1 MSEAYKTVEIPNF
14 GPVNFP
20 VSMSND
26 QINAAIF
33 KITQAP
39 PSLDIFGT
47 DSQPAVDKTV
57 ESPAMMQGRQADL
70 SMPSK
75 MGLAAAQGLTFNF
88 SPKIAGVGAA
98 GLDILQRGTE
108 SNPTEAYANTRDYV
122 KGVNE
127 QFRETNPKTAFA
139 SEVVGGLPLLLTP
152 LGMTSKAK
160 QTAEALSAA
169 QKMAM
174 AAKMAGTQGTISAV
188 GASDINPVTNPT
200 EYAQDIAIKAAI
212 ASASGGV
219 LSGAG
224 QGVYNVGSNVAQ
236 RYIPESA
243 KEAAR
248 IKLAQALQRGS
259 SEEGANSVLSRVQ
272 REMGLN
278 PNASIAQAGGPSALG
293 QLDVLASMPGQ
304 AKTLVE
310 RRIREQ
316 QMFRPERLVNA
327 ADEAL
332 GTQGKGFT
340 ATLEALDAVKKA
352 TSAPLYK
359 QLENVSV
366 KIDPDLQSLIQ
377 ASRSAH
383 GKAELLTELNRQLPL
398 DISKLKVGDDVPL
411 KVLDVV
417 KQSLYDMGESAR
429 GEFGKATNTS
439 RAYDDLRVALTKKLE
454 ALSPADKNGSIYRQ
468 ALDAY
473 AGPSQLSNAVVKGRT
488 AMKQDDIALSDL
500 MDNMSKSEI
509 EAFRIGALQSLK
521 DKVGTEAGQ
530 TSLLKMWKE
539 PTTSNRLKEIFG
551 DNYQRFAQ
559 DVAKEARLKPL
570 EQVGRGSGTFS
581 RMAGAEDLGV
591 MPTTMSAGKA
601 VANAATG
608 NPLAAAGDA
617 ANVKN
622 RIGQVINQ
630 MPETTRNE
638 LAKMLLMRGP
648 TGQLEVENTAALIR
662 ALNQRST
669 QMQTGG
675 GSIIGQNIDQYG
687 R

>member
-1 MSEAYKTVEIPNF
+1 MSEAFKTVEIPNF

-20 VSMSND
+20 LTMSDD
-26 QINAAIF
+26 QVNAAIF
-33 KITQAP
+33 KITQSP
-39 PSLDIFGT
+39 T
-47 DSQPAVDKTV
+47 SQPAVDETV
-57 ESPAMMQGRQADL
+57 ESPAMVQGRQADL

-88 SPKIAGVGAA
+88 APKIAGAGAA
-98 GLDILQRGTE
+98 GMDILQRGFDST
-108 SNPTEAYANTRDYV
+108 PTETYANTRDYI

-160 QTAEALSAA
+160 QTADALSAA
-169 QKMAM
+169 EKMAM

-188 GASDINPVTNPT
+188 GASDINPVTSPT
-200 EYAQDIAIKAAI
+200 EYTQDIAKKAAI
-212 ASASGGV
+212 AAASGGV
-219 LSGAG
+219 LSGGG
-224 QGVYNVGSNVAQ
+224 QAVYNVGSNVAQ

-243 KEAAR
+243 KDAAR

-259 SEEGANSVLSRVQ
+259 SADGSNTVLSRVE
-272 REMGLN
+272 REMELN
-278 PNASIAQAGGPSALG
+278 PNASIAQAGGPSALA

-316 QMFRPERLVNA
+316 QTFRPERLANA

-340 ATLEALDAVKKA
+340 ATLEALDATKKA
-352 TSAPLYK
+352 AATPLYQK
-359 QLENVSV
+359 LENVSLRV
-366 KIDPDLQSLIQ
+366 DPELQALIQ
-377 ASRSAH
+377 ASTSAH
-383 GKAELLTELNRQLPL
+383 GKAELLTQLNRQLPL
-398 DISKLKVGDDVPL
+398 DISKLKAGDDVPL

-417 KQSLYDMGESAR
+417 KQSLYDLGESSR

-473 AGPSQLSNAVVKGRT
+473 AGPSQLGNAVVKGRT

-500 MDNMSKSEI
+500 MGNMSPSEL

-539 PTTSNRLKEIFG
+539 PATSNRLKEIFG

-559 DVAKEARLKPL
+559 EVAKEARLKPL

-591 MPTTMSAGKA
+591 MPTTMAAGKA

-608 NPLAAAGDA
+608 NPIAAMGEAT
-617 ANVKN
+617 NVKN

-638 LAKMLLMRGP
+638 LAKMLLLRGP
-648 TGQLEVENTAALIR
+648 TGRLEVENTAALIR

-669 QMQTGG
+669 QLQTGG
-675 GSIIGQNIDQYG
+675 GSIIGQNLDQYG

>member
-1 MSEAYKTVEIPNF
+1 MSEAFKTVEIPNF

-20 VSMSND
+20 VTMSDD
-26 QINAAIF
+26 QVNAAIV
-33 KITQAP
+33 KITQTPA
-39 PSLDIFGT
+39 
-47 DSQPAVDKTV
+47 SQPAVGRTV
-57 ESPAMMQGRQADL
+57 ESPAMVEGRQADL

-88 SPKIAGVGAA
+88 APKIAGAGAA
-98 GLDILQRGTE
+98 GMDILQRGFDST
-108 SNPTEAYANTRDYV
+108 PTETYANTRDYI

-169 QKMAM
+169 EKMAM
-174 AAKMAGTQGTISAV
+174 AARMAGTQGTISAV

-200 EYAQDIAIKAAI
+200 EYSQDIAKKAAI
-212 ASASGGV
+212 AAASGGV
-219 LSGAG
+219 LSGTG
-224 QGVYNVGSNVAQ
+224 QGIYNVGSNVAQ

-243 KEAAR
+243 KDAAR
-248 IKLAQALQRGS
+248 LKLAQALQRGS
-259 SEEGANSVLSRVQ
+259 SADGSNTVLSRVE

-278 PNASIAQAGGPSALG
+278 PNASIAQAGGPSALA

-316 QMFRPERLVNA
+316 QMFRPERLANA

-340 ATLEALDAVKKA
+340 ATLDALTAVKKA
-352 TSAPLYK
+352 TADPLYK
-359 QLENVSV
+359 KLENVSL
-366 KIDPDLQSLIQ
+366 KIDDELQSLIQ

-383 GKAELLTELNRQLPL
+383 GKAELLTELNRKLPL
-398 DISKLKVGDDVPL
+398 DISKLKAGDDVPL
-411 KVLDVV
+411 NALDLV
-417 KQSLYDMGESAR
+417 KQSLYDMGELAR

-454 ALSPADKNGSIYRQ
+454 ALSPSDKNGSIYRQ

-473 AGPSQLSNAVVKGRT
+473 AGPSQLGNAVVKGRT

-500 MDNMSKSEI
+500 MGNMSKSEL

-521 DKVGTEAGQ
+521 EKVGTEAGQ

-539 PTTSNRLKEIFG
+539 PATSNRLKEIFG
-551 DNYQRFAQ
+551 DNYQSFAQ
-559 DVAKEARLKPL
+559 EVAKEARLKPL

-591 MPTTMSAGKA
+591 MPTTITAGKA
-601 VANAATG
+601 VASAASG
-608 NPLAAAGDA
+608 SPLAAAGEA
-617 ANVKN
+617 VNVKN

-638 LAKMLLMRGP
+638 LAKMLLLRGP

-669 QMQTGG
+669 QLQTGG
-675 GSIIGQNIDQYG
+675 GSIIGQNLDQYG

>member
-1 MSEAYKTVEIPNF
+1 MSEAFKTVEIPNF

-20 VSMSND
+20 VTMSDD
-26 QINAAIF
+26 QVNAAIF
-33 KITQAP
+33 KITQTP
-39 PSLDIFGT
+39 K
-47 DSQPAVDKTV
+47 SQPAVDRTI
-57 ESPAMMQGRQADL
+57 ESPAMVEGRQADL

-88 SPKIAGVGAA
+88 APKIAGAGAA
-98 GLDILQRGTE
+98 GLDILQRGMEAT
-108 SNPTEAYANTRDYV
+108 PTETYANTRDYI

-169 QKMAM
+169 EKMSM

-200 EYAQDIAIKAAI
+200 EYSQDIAKKAAI
-212 ASASGGV
+212 AAASGGV

-224 QGVYNVGSNVAQ
+224 QGIYNVGSNVAQ

-243 KEAAR
+243 KDAAR

-259 SEEGANSVLSRVQ
+259 SADGSNTVLSRVE

-278 PNASIAQAGGPSALG
+278 PNASIAQAGGPSALA

-316 QMFRPERLVNA
+316 QTFRPERLANA

-340 ATLEALDAVKKA
+340 ATLEALDAVKKS

-366 KIDPDLQSLIQ
+366 KIDDDLQKLIQ
-377 ASRSAH
+377 ASTSAH
-383 GKAELLTELNRQLPL
+383 GKAELLTQLKQQLPL
-398 DISKLKVGDDVPL
+398 DISKLKAGDDVPL
-411 KVLDVV
+411 KVLDIV
-417 KQSLYDMGESAR
+417 KQSLYDLGESAR

-439 RAYDDLRVALTKKLE
+439 RAYDDLRVSLTKKLE
-454 ALSPADKNGSIYRQ
+454 ALSPSDKNGSIYRQ

-473 AGPSQLSNAVVKGRT
+473 AGPSQLGNAVVKGRT

-500 MDNMSKSEI
+500 MGNMSKSEL

-539 PTTSNRLKEIFG
+539 PATSNRLKEIFG

-559 DVAKEARLKPL
+559 EVAKEARLKPL

-591 MPTTMSAGKA
+591 MPTAMTAGKA
-601 VANAATG
+601 VASAASG
-608 NPLAAAGDA
+608 SPLAAAGEA
-617 ANVKN
+617 VNVKN

-638 LAKMLLMRGP
+638 LAKMLLLRGP

-669 QMQTGG
+669 QMQTGS
-675 GSIIGQNIDQYG
+675 GSIIGQNLDQYG

>member
-1 MSEAYKTVEIPNF
+1 MSEAFKTVEIPNF

-20 VSMSND
+20 VSMSED
-26 QINAAIF
+26 QVNAAIF
-33 KITQAP
+33 KITQTP
-39 PSLDIFGT
+39 T
-47 DSQPAVDKTV
+47 SQPAIEKTV

-88 SPKIAGVGAA
+88 APKIAGAGAA
-98 GLDILQRGTE
+98 GLDILQHGVNA
-108 SNPTEAYANTRDYV
+108 SPSEAYANTRDYV

-139 SEVVGGLPLLLTP
+139 SEMAGGLPLLLTP
-152 LGMTSKAK
+152 FGMTSKAA

-188 GASDINPVTNPT
+188 GASDINPVANPS
-200 EYAQDIAIKAAI
+200 EYAQDIAKKAAI

-219 LSGAG
+219 LSGMG

-248 IKLAQALQRGS
+248 VKLAQALERGS
-259 SEEGANSVLSRVQ
+259 SGDGSNSVLNRVQ

-377 ASRSAH
+377 ASTSAH
-383 GKAELLTELNRQLPL
+383 GKAELLTQLNRQLPL
-398 DISKLKVGDDVPL
+398 DISKLKAGDDVPL

-500 MDNMSKSEI
+500 MSNMSPSET

-521 DKVGTEAGQ
+521 EKVGTEAGQ

-539 PTTSNRLKEIFG
+539 PSTSNRLKEIFG
-551 DNYQRFAQ
+551 DNYQRFSQ

-581 RMAGAEDLGV
+581 RLAGAEDLGV

-608 NPLAAAGDA
+608 NPIAAVGEAT
-617 ANVKN
+617 NVKN

-630 MPETTRNE
+630 MPEATRNE

>member
-1 MSEAYKTVEIPNF
+1 MAEAFKTVEIPNY

-20 VSMSND
+20 VTMSDD
-26 QINAAIF
+26 QINAAVF
-33 KITQAP
+33 KIAQAP
-39 PSLDIFGT
+39 VKMDFTGMA
-47 DSQPAVDKTV
+47 SQPAVEKTV
-57 ESPAMMQGRQADL
+57 ESPAMVEGRQADL
-70 SMPSK
+70 SLPSK

-88 SPKIAGVGAA
+88 APKIAGAGAA
-98 GLDILQRGTE
+98 GMDILQRGVNA
-108 SNPTEAYANTRDYV
+108 NPTETYANTRDYI

-139 SEVVGGLPLLLTP
+139 SEMLGGLPILMTP
-152 LGMTSKAK
+152 LGMTSKAA

-200 EYAQDIAIKAAI
+200 EYAEDIAKKGAI
-212 ASASGGV
+212 SAASGGV

-243 KEAAR
+243 MDAAR
-248 IKLAQALQRGS
+248 LKLAQALQRGS
-259 SEEGANSVLSRVQ
+259 SSDGSNSVLLRVQ

-278 PNASIAQAGGPSALG
+278 PNASIAQAGGPSALS

-316 QMFRPERLVNA
+316 QTFRPERLANA

-340 ATLEALDAVKKA
+340 ATLEALDAAKKSA
-352 TSAPLYK
+352 SAPLYQ
-359 QLENVSV
+359 QLENVSL
-366 KIDPDLQSLIQ
+366 KIDPELQKLIQ
-377 ASRSAH
+377 ASTSAH
-383 GKAELLTELNRQLPL
+383 GKAELLTQLNRQLPI
-398 DISKLKVGDDVPL
+398 DISKLKAGDDVPL

-473 AGPSQLSNAVVKGRT
+473 AGPSQLGNAVVKGRT

-500 MDNMSKSEI
+500 MGNMSPSEL

-539 PTTSNRLKEIFG
+539 PATSNRLKEIFG

-591 MPTTMSAGKA
+591 MPTTMAAGKA

-608 NPLAAAGDA
+608 NPLAAAGEA

-638 LAKMLLMRGP
+638 LAKMLLLRGP
-648 TGQLEVENTAALIR
+648 TGQLEVEKTAALIR

-675 GSIIGQNIDQYG
+675 GSIIGQNLDQYG

>member
-1 MSEAYKTVEIPNF
+1 MSEAFKTVEIPNF

-20 VSMSND
+20 VTMSDD
-26 QINAAIF
+26 QVNAAIV
-33 KITQAP
+33 KITQSP
-39 PSLDIFGT
+39 T
-47 DSQPAVDKTV
+47 SQPAVDKTV
-57 ESPAMMQGRQADL
+57 ESPAMVQGRQADL

-88 SPKIAGVGAA
+88 APKIAGAGAA
-98 GLDILQRGTE
+98 GMDILQRGFDST
-108 SNPTEAYANTRDYV
+108 PTETYANTRDYI

-169 QKMAM
+169 EKMAM

-188 GASDINPVTNPT
+188 GASDINPVTSPT
-200 EYAQDIAIKAAI
+200 EYTQDIAKKAAI
-212 ASASGGV
+212 AAASGGV
-219 LSGAG
+219 LSGGG
-224 QGVYNVGSNVAQ
+224 QAVYNVGSNVAQ

-243 KEAAR
+243 KDAAR
-248 IKLAQALQRGS
+248 LKLAQALQRGS
-259 SEEGANSVLSRVQ
+259 SADGSNTVLSRVE

-278 PNASIAQAGGPSALG
+278 PNASIAQAGGPSALA

-304 AKTLVE
+304 AKSLVE

-316 QMFRPERLVNA
+316 QTFRPERLANA

-340 ATLEALDAVKKA
+340 ATLDALTAVKKA
-352 TSAPLYK
+352 TADPLYK
-359 QLENVSV
+359 KLENVSL
-366 KIDPDLQSLIQ
+366 KIDDELQSLIQ
-377 ASRSAH
+377 ASTSAH
-383 GKAELLTELNRQLPL
+383 GKAELLTQLKQQLPL
-398 DISKLKVGDDVPL
+398 DISKLKAGDDVPL
-411 KVLDVV
+411 NVLDIV
-417 KQSLYDMGESAR
+417 KQSLYDLGESAR

-439 RAYDDLRVALTKKLE
+439 RAYDDLRVSLTKKLE
-454 ALSPADKNGSIYRQ
+454 ALSPSDKNGSIYRQ

-473 AGPSQLSNAVVKGRT
+473 AGPSQLGNAVVKGRT

-500 MDNMSKSEI
+500 MGNMSKSEL

-521 DKVGTEAGQ
+521 EKVGTEAGQ

-539 PTTSNRLKEIFG
+539 PATSNRLKEIFG
-551 DNYQRFAQ
+551 DDYQKFAQ
-559 DVAKEARLKPL
+559 EVAKEARLKPL

-591 MPTTMSAGKA
+591 MPTTITAGKA
-601 VANAATG
+601 VASAASG
-608 NPLAAAGDA
+608 SPLAAAGEA
-617 ANVKN
+617 VNVKN

-638 LAKMLLMRGP
+638 LAKMLLLRGP

-669 QMQTGG
+669 QLQTGG
-675 GSIIGQNIDQYG
+675 GSIIGQNLDQYG

>member
-1 MSEAYKTVEIPNF
+1 MF
-14 GPVNFP
+14 
-20 VSMSND
+20 
-26 QINAAIF
+26 
-33 KITQAP
+33 
-39 PSLDIFGT
+39 
-47 DSQPAVDKTV
+47 
-57 ESPAMMQGRQADL
+57 
-70 SMPSK
+70 
-75 MGLAAAQGLTFNF
+75 
-88 SPKIAGVGAA
+88 
-98 GLDILQRGTE
+98 
-108 SNPTEAYANTRDYV
+108 
-122 KGVNE
+122 
-127 QFRETNPKTAFA
+127 
-139 SEVVGGLPLLLTP
+139 TP
-152 LGMTSKAK
+152 MGMTSKAA

-174 AAKMAGTQGTISAV
+174 AAGMAGKQGTISAV
-188 GASDINPVTNPT
+188 GASDINPVTSPT
-200 EYAQDIAIKAAI
+200 EYAQDIAKKAAI
-212 ASASGGV
+212 SSASGGV

-224 QGVYNVGSNVAQ
+224 QSVYNVGSNVAQ

-243 KEAAR
+243 KDAAR
-248 IKLAQALQRGS
+248 VKLAQALERG
-259 SEEGANSVLSRVQ
+259 GDGLNSVLNRVQ

-278 PNASIAQAGGPSALG
+278 PNASIAQAGGPSALS

-316 QMFRPERLVNA
+316 QMFRPERLANA

-332 GTQGKGFT
+332 GTQSKGFT
-340 ATLEALDAVKKA
+340 ATLDALTAVKKA
-352 TSAPLYK
+352 TADPLYQ

-366 KIDPDLQSLIQ
+366 KIDPQLQALIQ
-377 ASRSAH
+377 ASTSAH
-383 GKAELLTELNRQLPL
+383 GKAELLTQLNRQLPL
-398 DISKLKVGDDVPL
+398 DISKLKAGDDVPL

-500 MDNMSKSEI
+500 MGNMSGSEL

-539 PTTSNRLKEIFG
+539 PSTSNRLKEIFG
-551 DNYQRFAQ
+551 DNYQKFAQ

-570 EQVGRGSGTFS
+570 EQVGRGSATFS
-581 RMAGAEDLGV
+581 RMAAAEDLGV
-591 MPTTMSAGKA
+591 MPTTMAAGKA

-608 NPLAAAGDA
+608 NPMAAAGEA
-617 ANVKN
+617 VNVKN

-638 LAKMLLMRGP
+638 LAKMLLLRGAK
-648 TGQLEVENTAALIR
+648 GQSEIQNAAALIR
-662 ALNQRST
+662 ALNQKST

-675 GSIIGQNIDQYG
+675 GSIIGQNIDQYD

>member
-1 MSEAYKTVEIPNF
+1 MSEAFKTVDVPNF

-20 VSMSND
+20 VSMSDD
-26 QINAAIF
+26 QVNAAIF
-33 KITQAP
+33 KITQTPA
-39 PSLDIFGT
+39 
-47 DSQPAVDKTV
+47 SQPAVDRTV
-57 ESPAMMQGRQADL
+57 ESPAMVQGRQSDL

-88 SPKIAGVGAA
+88 APKIAGAGAA
-98 GLDILQRGTE
+98 GVDILQRGFDST
-108 SNPTEAYANTRDYV
+108 PTETYANTRDYI

-139 SEVVGGLPLLLTP
+139 SELVGGLPLLLTP

-160 QTAEALSAA
+160 QTADALSAA
-169 QKMAM
+169 QKMSM

-188 GASDINPVTNPT
+188 GASDINPVTDPT
-200 EYAQDIAIKAAI
+200 EYAQDIAKKAAI
-212 ASASGGV
+212 SAASGGV

-243 KEAAR
+243 KDAAR

-259 SEEGANSVLSRVQ
+259 SADGSNTVLSRVE

-278 PNASIAQAGGPSALG
+278 PNASIAQAGGPSALA

-304 AKTLVE
+304 AKSLVE

-316 QMFRPERLVNA
+316 QMFRPERLANA

-332 GTQGKGFT
+332 GTQSKGFT
-340 ATLEALDAVKKA
+340 ATLDALTAVKKA
-352 TSAPLYK
+352 TADPLYK
-359 QLENVSV
+359 KLENVSL
-366 KIDPDLQSLIQ
+366 KIDDELQSLIQ

-383 GKAELLTELNRQLPL
+383 GKAELLTELNRKLPL
-398 DISKLKVGDDVPL
+398 DISKLKAGDDVPL
-411 KVLDVV
+411 NALDLI
-417 KQSLYDMGESAR
+417 KQSLYDLGESAR

-439 RAYDDLRVALTKKLE
+439 RAYDDLRVSLTKKLE

-473 AGPSQLSNAVVKGRT
+473 AGPSQLGNAVVKGRT

-500 MDNMSKSEI
+500 MGNMSPSEL

-539 PTTSNRLKEIFG
+539 PATSNRLKEIFG

-581 RMAGAEDLGV
+581 RMSGAEDLGV
-591 MPTTMSAGKA
+591 MPTTMAAGKA
-601 VANAATG
+601 VANVATG
-608 NPLAAAGDA
+608 SPMAAAGEA
-617 ANVKN
+617 VNVKN

-638 LAKMLLMRGP
+638 LAKMLLLRGP

-669 QMQTGG
+669 QLQTGG
-675 GSIIGQNIDQYG
+675 GSIIGQNLDQYG

>member
-1 MSEAYKTVEIPNF
+1 MSEAFKTVDVPNF

-20 VSMSND
+20 VSMSDD
-26 QINAAIF
+26 QVNAAIF
-33 KITQAP
+33 KITQTPA
-39 PSLDIFGT
+39 
-47 DSQPAVDKTV
+47 SQPAVDRTV
-57 ESPAMMQGRQADL
+57 ESPAMVQGRQSDL

-88 SPKIAGVGAA
+88 APKIAGAGAA
-98 GLDILQRGTE
+98 GVDILQRGFDST
-108 SNPTEAYANTRDYV
+108 PTETYANTRDYI

-160 QTAEALSAA
+160 QTADALSAA
-169 QKMAM
+169 QKMSM

-188 GASDINPVTNPT
+188 GASDINPVTDPT
-200 EYAQDIAIKAAI
+200 EYAQDIAKKAAI
-212 ASASGGV
+212 SAASGGV

-243 KEAAR
+243 KDAAR

-259 SEEGANSVLSRVQ
+259 SADGSNTVLSRVE

-278 PNASIAQAGGPSALG
+278 PNASIAQAGGPSALA

-316 QMFRPERLVNA
+316 QMFRPERLANA

-332 GTQGKGFT
+332 GTQSKGFT
-340 ATLEALDAVKKA
+340 ATLDALTAVKKA
-352 TSAPLYK
+352 TADPLYK
-359 QLENVSV
+359 KLENVSL
-366 KIDPDLQSLIQ
+366 KIDDELQSLIQ

-383 GKAELLTELNRQLPL
+383 GKAELLTELNRKLPL
-398 DISKLKVGDDVPL
+398 DISKLKAGDDVPL
-411 KVLDVV
+411 NALDLI
-417 KQSLYDMGESAR
+417 KQSLYDLGESAR

-439 RAYDDLRVALTKKLE
+439 RAYDDLRVSLTKKLE
-454 ALSPADKNGSIYRQ
+454 ALSPTDKNGSIYRQ

-473 AGPSQLSNAVVKGRT
+473 AGPSQLGNAVVKGRT

-500 MDNMSKSEI
+500 MGNMSPSEL

-539 PTTSNRLKEIFG
+539 PATSNRLKEIFG
-551 DNYQRFAQ
+551 DNYQKFAQ

-591 MPTTMSAGKA
+591 MPTTMAAGKA
-601 VANAATG
+601 VANVATG
-608 NPLAAAGDA
+608 SPMAAAGEA
-617 ANVKN
+617 VNVKN

-638 LAKMLLMRGP
+638 LAKMLLLRGP

-669 QMQTGG
+669 QLQTGG
-675 GSIIGQNIDQYG
+675 GSIIGQNLDQYG

>member
-1 MSEAYKTVEIPNF
+1 MSEAFKTVEIPNF

-20 VSMSND
+20 LTMSDD
-26 QINAAIF
+26 QVNAAIV
-33 KITQAP
+33 KISQAP
-39 PSLDIFGT
+39 TSR
-47 DSQPAVDKTV
+47 PAVDKTV
-57 ESPAMMQGRQADL
+57 ESPAMVEGRQADL

-88 SPKIAGVGAA
+88 APKIAGAGAA
-98 GLDILQRGTE
+98 GMDILQRGFDST
-108 SNPTEAYANTRDYV
+108 PTETYANTRDYI

-139 SEVVGGLPLLLTP
+139 SELVGGLPLLLTP

-160 QTAEALSAA
+160 QTADALSAA
-169 QKMAM
+169 EKMAM

-188 GASDINPVTNPT
+188 GASDINPVTSPT
-200 EYAQDIAIKAAI
+200 EYAQDIAKKGAI
-212 ASASGGV
+212 AAASGGV
-219 LSGAG
+219 LSGTG

-243 KEAAR
+243 KDAAR
-248 IKLAQALQRGS
+248 LKLAQALQRGS
-259 SEEGANSVLSRVQ
+259 SADGSNTVLSRVE

-278 PNASIAQAGGPSALG
+278 PNASIAQAGGPSALA

-316 QMFRPERLVNA
+316 QTFRPERLANA

-340 ATLEALDAVKKA
+340 ATLEALDATKKA

-377 ASRSAH
+377 ASTSAH
-383 GKAELLTELNRQLPL
+383 GKAELLTQLNRQLPI
-398 DISKLKVGDDVPL
+398 DISKLKAGDDVPL

-454 ALSPADKNGSIYRQ
+454 ALSPSDKNGSIYRQ

-473 AGPSQLSNAVVKGRT
+473 AGPSQLGNAVVKGRT

-500 MDNMSKSEI
+500 MGNMSASEL

-539 PTTSNRLKEIFG
+539 PATSNRLKEIFG
-551 DNYQRFAQ
+551 DNYQKFAQ
-559 DVAKEARLKPL
+559 EVAKEARLKPL

-591 MPTTMSAGKA
+591 MPTTMAAGKA

-608 NPLAAAGDA
+608 NPMAAMGEAT
-617 ANVKN
+617 NVKN

-638 LAKMLLMRGP
+638 LAKMLLLRGP

-675 GSIIGQNIDQYG
+675 GSIIGQNLDQYG

>member
-20 VSMSND
+20 INMSDD
-26 QINAAIF
+26 QVNAAIF
-33 KITQAP
+33 KITQTP
-39 PSLDIFGT
+39 
-47 DSQPAVDKTV
+47 QPAVDKTV

-88 SPKIAGVGAA
+88 APKIAGVGAA

-108 SNPTEAYANTRDYV
+108 SNPIEAYANTRDYI

-139 SEVVGGLPLLLTP
+139 SEMVGGLPLLLTP
-152 LGMTSKAK
+152 FGMTSKAA

-169 QKMAM
+169 QKMSM
-174 AAKMAGTQGTISAV
+174 AATMAGTQGTISAV
-188 GASDINPVTNPT
+188 GESDINPVTNPT
-200 EYAQDIAIKAAI
+200 EYAQDIAKKGAI
-212 ASASGGV
+212 SAASGGV

-236 RYIPESA
+236 RYIPKSA
-243 KEAAR
+243 MDAAR
-248 IKLAQALQRGS
+248 LKLAQALQRGS
-259 SEEGANSVLSRVQ
+259 SADGSNSVLNRVQ

-332 GTQGKGFT
+332 GTQDKGFK
-340 ATLEALDAVKKA
+340 ATLEALDAFKKS

-377 ASRSAH
+377 ASTSAH
-383 GKAELLTELNRQLPL
+383 GKAELLTQLNRQLPL
-398 DISKLKVGDDVPL
+398 DISKLKAGDDVPL

-417 KQSLYDMGESAR
+417 KQSLYDLGESAR

-500 MDNMSKSEI
+500 MGNMSKSEL

-551 DNYQRFAQ
+551 DNYQKFAQ

-608 NPLAAAGDA
+608 NPIAAAGDA

>member
-1 MSEAYKTVEIPNF
+1 MSEAFKTVEIPNF

-20 VSMSND
+20 LTMSDD
-26 QINAAIF
+26 QVNAAIV
-33 KITQAP
+33 KISQAP
-39 PSLDIFGT
+39 TSR
-47 DSQPAVDKTV
+47 PAVDRTV
-57 ESPAMMQGRQADL
+57 ESPAMVEGRQADL

-88 SPKIAGVGAA
+88 APKIAGAGAA
-98 GLDILQRGTE
+98 GMDILQRGFDST
-108 SNPTEAYANTRDYV
+108 PTETYANTRDYI

-169 QKMAM
+169 EKMAM
-174 AAKMAGTQGTISAV
+174 AARMAGTQGTISAV
-188 GASDINPVTNPT
+188 GASDINPVTSPT
-200 EYAQDIAIKAAI
+200 EYAQDIAKKGAI
-212 ASASGGV
+212 AAASGGV

-243 KEAAR
+243 KDAAR

-259 SEEGANSVLSRVQ
+259 SADGSNTVLSRVE

-278 PNASIAQAGGPSALG
+278 PNASIAQAGGPSALA

-304 AKTLVE
+304 AKSLVE

-316 QMFRPERLVNA
+316 QTFRPERLANA

-340 ATLEALDAVKKA
+340 ATLDALTAVKKA
-352 TSAPLYK
+352 TADPLYK

-366 KIDPDLQSLIQ
+366 RVDDDLQKLIQ

-383 GKAELLTELNRQLPL
+383 GKAELLTELNRQLPI
-398 DISKLKVGDDVPL
+398 DISKLKAGDDVPL

-454 ALSPADKNGSIYRQ
+454 ALSPSDKNGSIYRQ

-473 AGPSQLSNAVVKGRT
+473 AGPSQLGNAVVKGRT

-500 MDNMSKSEI
+500 MGNMSASEL

-539 PTTSNRLKEIFG
+539 PATSNRLKEIFG
-551 DNYQRFAQ
+551 DNYQKFAQ
-559 DVAKEARLKPL
+559 EVAKEARLKPL

-601 VANAATG
+601 VASAATG
-608 NPLAAAGDA
+608 SPLAAAGEA
-617 ANVKN
+617 VNVKN

-638 LAKMLLMRGP
+638 LAKMLLLRGP

-675 GSIIGQNIDQYG
+675 GSIIGQNLDQYG

>member
-1 MSEAYKTVEIPNF
+1 MAEAFKTIEIPNY

-20 VSMSND
+20 VTMSDD
-26 QINAAIF
+26 QVNSAIA
-33 KITQAP
+33 KIIQPRMELRA
-39 PSLDIFGT
+39 
-47 DSQPAVDKTV
+47 SQPAVDQEV
-57 ESPAMMQGRQADL
+57 ESLAMKQGRQADL

-75 MGLAAAQGLTFNF
+75 MALSAAQGLTFNF
-88 SPKIAGVGAA
+88 APKIAGAGAA
-98 GLDILQRGTE
+98 GLDILQHGINA
-108 SNPTEAYANTRDYV
+108 NPTEAYANTRDYI

-139 SEVVGGLPLLLTP
+139 SELVGGLPLLLTP
-152 LGMTSKAK
+152 LGMTSKAA

-188 GASDINPVTNPT
+188 GASEINPATSPIKFAEDV
-200 EYAQDIAIKAAI
+200 AKKAAI
-212 ASASGGV
+212 ATAAGGV
-219 LSGAG
+219 LSGTG
-224 QGVYNVGSNVAQ
+224 QGIYNVGSNVAQ

-259 SEEGANSVLSRVQ
+259 SEEGANAVLARVT

-278 PNASIAQAGGPSALG
+278 PNASISQAGGPSALA

-304 AKTLVE
+304 AKTMVE

-316 QMFRPERLVNA
+316 QTFRPERLINA

-340 ATLEALDAVKKA
+340 ATLEALDATKKA

-359 QLENVSV
+359 QLENVAV
-366 KIDPDLQSLIQ
+366 KVDPELQSLIQ
-377 ASRSAH
+377 ASTSAH
-383 GKAELLTELNRQLPL
+383 GKAELLTQLNRQLPI
-398 DISKLKVGDDVPL
+398 DISKLKAGDDVPL

-439 RAYDDLRVALTKKLE
+439 RAYDDLRVALTRKLE
-454 ALSPADKNGSIYRQ
+454 ALSPRNESGSIYRQ

-473 AGPSQLSNAVVKGRT
+473 AGPSQLSNAVNKGRT

-500 MDNMSKSEI
+500 MGNMSKSEL

-551 DNYQRFAQ
+551 DNYQKFAQ
-559 DVAKEARLKPL
+559 EVSKEARLKPL

-581 RMAGAEDLGV
+581 RIAGAEDLGI
-591 MPTTMSAGKA
+591 MPTTIQAGKA
-601 VANAATG
+601 MANVATG
-608 NPLAAAGDA
+608 NPLAAAGEA
-617 ANVKN
+617 SNIKN

-638 LAKMLLMRGP
+638 LAKMLLLRG
-648 TGQLEVENTAALIR
+648 TQGQAEIDKTAALIR

-669 QMQTGG
+669 QTQTGI
-675 GSIIGQNIDQYG
+675 GSTIGQNIDQ
-687 R
+687 

>member
-1 MSEAYKTVEIPNF
+1 MAEAFKTVEIPNY

-20 VSMSND
+20 VSMSDD
-26 QINAAIF
+26 QVNAAVI
-33 KITQAP
+33 KIVQTPVKMDFTGMA
-39 PSLDIFGT
+39 
-47 DSQPAVDKTV
+47 SQPAVDKTV
-57 ESPAMMQGRQADL
+57 ESPAMVEGRQADL
-70 SMPSK
+70 SLPSK
-75 MGLAAAQGLTFNF
+75 IGLAAAQGLTFNF
-88 SPKIAGVGAA
+88 APKIAGAGAA
-98 GLDILQRGTE
+98 GLDILQRGVNA
-108 SNPTEAYANTRDYV
+108 NPTEAYANTRDYI

-139 SEVVGGLPLLLTP
+139 SEALGGLPLLMTP
-152 LGMTSKAK
+152 LGMTSKAA

-174 AAKMAGTQGTISAV
+174 AAKMAGTQGTISAA
-188 GASDINPVTNPT
+188 GASDINPVLNPAD
-200 EYAQDIAIKAAI
+200 YAADIAQKGAI
-212 ASASGGV
+212 SAASGGV
-219 LSGAG
+219 LSGTG
-224 QGVYNVGSNVAQ
+224 QGIYNVGSNVAQ
-236 RYIPESA
+236 RYIPEA
-243 KEAAR
+243 AVDAAR
-248 IKLAQALQRGS
+248 LKLAQALQRGS
-259 SEEGANSVLSRVQ
+259 SSDGSNSVLLRVH

-278 PNASIAQAGGPSALG
+278 PNASIAQAGGPSALS

-316 QMFRPERLVNA
+316 QTFRPERLANA

-332 GTQGKGFT
+332 GTQGAGFT
-340 ATLEALDAVKKA
+340 ATLEALDAAKKA
-352 TSAPLYK
+352 AATPLYQ
-359 QLENVSV
+359 QLENVSLRV
-366 KIDPDLQSLIQ
+366 DPELQKLIQ
-377 ASRSAH
+377 ASTSAH
-383 GKAELLTELNRQLPL
+383 GKAELLTQLNRQLPI
-398 DISKLKVGDDVPL
+398 DISKLKAGDDVPL

-439 RAYDDLRVALTKKLE
+439 RAYDDLRVALTRKLE

-473 AGPSQLSNAVVKGRT
+473 AGPSQLGNAVVKGRT

-500 MDNMSKSEI
+500 MGNMSPSEL

-539 PTTSNRLKEIFG
+539 PATSNRLKEIFG
-551 DNYQRFAQ
+551 DNYQKFAQ

-591 MPTTMSAGKA
+591 MPTTMAAGKA

-608 NPLAAAGDA
+608 NPLAAAGEA

-638 LAKMLLMRGP
+638 LAKMLLLRGP
-648 TGQLEVENTAALIR
+648 TGQLEVENTKKLIE
-662 ALNQRST
+662 ALNKRST
-669 QMQTGG
+669 QIQTGA
-675 GSIIGQNIDQYG
+675 GSIIGQNLDQYG

>member
-1 MSEAYKTVEIPNF
+1 MSEAFKTVEIPNF

-20 VSMSND
+20 LTMSDD
-26 QINAAIF
+26 QVNAAIF
-33 KITQAP
+33 KITQSP
-39 PSLDIFGT
+39 T
-47 DSQPAVDKTV
+47 SQPAVDKTV
-57 ESPAMMQGRQADL
+57 ESPAMVQGRQADL

-88 SPKIAGVGAA
+88 APKIAGAGAA
-98 GLDILQRGTE
+98 GMDILQRGTE
-108 SNPTEAYANTRDYV
+108 ATPTETYANTRDYI

-139 SEVVGGLPLLLTP
+139 SELVGGLPLLLTP

-169 QKMAM
+169 EKMAM

-188 GASDINPVTNPT
+188 GASDINPVTSPT
-200 EYAQDIAIKAAI
+200 EYTQDIAKKAAI
-212 ASASGGV
+212 AAASGGV

-243 KEAAR
+243 KDAAR

-259 SEEGANSVLSRVQ
+259 SADGSNTVLSRVE

-278 PNASIAQAGGPSALG
+278 PNASIAQAGGPSALA

-316 QMFRPERLVNA
+316 QTFRPERLANA

-340 ATLEALDAVKKA
+340 ATLEALDATKKA

-377 ASRSAH
+377 ASTSAH
-383 GKAELLTELNRQLPL
+383 GKAELLTQLNRQLPI
-398 DISKLKVGDDVPL
+398 DISKLKAGDDVPL

-454 ALSPADKNGSIYRQ
+454 ALSPSDKNGSIYRQ

-473 AGPSQLSNAVVKGRT
+473 AGPSQLGNAVVKGRT

-500 MDNMSKSEI
+500 MGNMSPSEL

-539 PTTSNRLKEIFG
+539 PATSNRLKEIFG

-559 DVAKEARLKPL
+559 EVAKEARLKPL

-591 MPTTMSAGKA
+591 MPTTMAAGKA

-608 NPLAAAGDA
+608 NPMAAMGEAT
-617 ANVKN
+617 NVKN

-638 LAKMLLMRGP
+638 LAKMLLLRGP

-675 GSIIGQNIDQYG
+675 GSIIGQNLDQYG

>member
-1 MSEAYKTVEIPNF
+1 MAEAFKTIEIPNY

-20 VSMSND
+20 VTMSDD
-26 QINAAIF
+26 QVNSAIA
-33 KITQAP
+33 KIIQPQPRMELKA
-39 PSLDIFGT
+39 
-47 DSQPAVDKTV
+47 SQPAVDQEV
-57 ESPAMMQGRQADL
+57 ESLAMKQGRQADL

-75 MGLAAAQGLTFNF
+75 MALSAAQGLTFNF
-88 SPKIAGVGAA
+88 APKIAGAGAA
-98 GLDILQRGTE
+98 GLDILQHGINA
-108 SNPTEAYANTRDYV
+108 NPTEAYANTRDYI

-152 LGMTSKAK
+152 LGMTSKAA

-188 GASDINPVTNPT
+188 GASDINPATSPIKFAEDV
-200 EYAQDIAIKAAI
+200 AKKAAI
-212 ASASGGV
+212 ATAAGGV
-219 LSGAG
+219 LSGTG
-224 QGVYNVGSNVAQ
+224 QGIYNVGSNVAQ

-259 SEEGANSVLSRVQ
+259 SEEGANAVLARVT

-278 PNASIAQAGGPSALG
+278 PNASISQAGGPSALA

-304 AKTLVE
+304 AKTMVE

-316 QMFRPERLVNA
+316 QTFRPERLINA

-340 ATLEALDAVKKA
+340 ATLEALDATKKA

-359 QLENVSV
+359 QLENVAV
-366 KIDPDLQSLIQ
+366 KVDPDLQSLIQ
-377 ASRSAH
+377 ASTSAH
-383 GKAELLTELNRQLPL
+383 GKAELLTQLNRQLPI
-398 DISKLKVGDDVPL
+398 DISKLKAGDDVPL

-454 ALSPADKNGSIYRQ
+454 ALSPRNESGSIYRQ

-473 AGPSQLSNAVVKGRT
+473 AGPSQLSNAVNKGRT

-500 MDNMSKSEI
+500 MGNMSKSEL

-551 DNYQRFAQ
+551 DNYQKFAQ
-559 DVAKEARLKPL
+559 EVSKEARLKPL

-581 RMAGAEDLGV
+581 RIAGAEDLGV
-591 MPTTMSAGKA
+591 MPTTILAGKA
-601 VANAATG
+601 MANVATG
-608 NPLAAAGDA
+608 NPLAAAGEA
-617 ANVKN
+617 SNIKN

-638 LAKMLLMRGP
+638 LAKMLLLRG
-648 TGQLEVENTAALIR
+648 TQGQAEIDKTAALIR
-662 ALNQRST
+662 ALNKRST
-669 QMQTGG
+669 QTQTGI
-675 GSIIGQNIDQYG
+675 GSTIGQNIDQ
-687 R
+687 

>member
-1 MSEAYKTVEIPNF
+1 MSEAFKTVEIPNF

-20 VSMSND
+20 LTMSDD
-26 QINAAIF
+26 QVNAAIF
-33 KITQAP
+33 KITQSP
-39 PSLDIFGT
+39 T
-47 DSQPAVDKTV
+47 SQPAVDKTV
-57 ESPAMMQGRQADL
+57 ESPAMVQGRQADL

-88 SPKIAGVGAA
+88 APKIAGAGAA
-98 GLDILQRGTE
+98 GMDILQRGFDST
-108 SNPTEAYANTRDYV
+108 PTETYANTRDYI

-169 QKMAM
+169 EKMAM

-200 EYAQDIAIKAAI
+200 EYTQDIAKKAAI
-212 ASASGGV
+212 AAASGGV
-219 LSGAG
+219 LSGGG
-224 QGVYNVGSNVAQ
+224 QAVYNVGSNVAQ

-243 KEAAR
+243 KDAAR

-259 SEEGANSVLSRVQ
+259 SADGSNTVLSRVE

-278 PNASIAQAGGPSALG
+278 PNASIAQAGGPSALA

-316 QMFRPERLVNA
+316 QTFRPERLANA

-340 ATLEALDAVKKA
+340 ATLDALTAVKKA
-352 TSAPLYK
+352 TADPLYK
-359 QLENVSV
+359 KLENVSL
-366 KIDPDLQSLIQ
+366 KIDDELQTLIQ

-383 GKAELLTELNRQLPL
+383 GKAELLTELNRKLPL
-398 DISKLKVGDDVPL
+398 DISKLKAGDDVPL
-411 KVLDVV
+411 NALDLV
-417 KQSLYDMGESAR
+417 KQSLYDLGESSR

-473 AGPSQLSNAVVKGRT
+473 AGPSQLGNAVVKGRT

-500 MDNMSKSEI
+500 MGNMSASEL

-521 DKVGTEAGQ
+521 EKVGTEAGQ

-539 PTTSNRLKEIFG
+539 PATSNRLKEIFG

-559 DVAKEARLKPL
+559 EVAKEARLKPL

-591 MPTTMSAGKA
+591 MPTTMAAGKA
-601 VANAATG
+601 VASAASG
-608 NPLAAAGDA
+608 SPLAAAGEA
-617 ANVKN
+617 VNVKN

-638 LAKMLLMRGP
+638 LAKMLLLRGP

-675 GSIIGQNIDQYG
+675 GSIIGQNLDQYG

>member
-1 MSEAYKTVEIPNF
+1 MSEAFKTVEIPNF

-20 VSMSND
+20 VTMSDD
-26 QINAAIF
+26 QVNAAIF
-33 KITQAP
+33 KITQTP
-39 PSLDIFGT
+39 K
-47 DSQPAVDKTV
+47 SQPAVDQTV
-57 ESPAMMQGRQADL
+57 ESPAMMQGRQSDL

-88 SPKIAGVGAA
+88 APKIAGAGAA
-98 GLDILQRGTE
+98 GMDILQRGFDST
-108 SNPTEAYANTRDYV
+108 PTETYANTRDYI

-160 QTAEALSAA
+160 QTADALSAA
-169 QKMAM
+169 QKMSM

-188 GASDINPVTNPT
+188 GASDINPVTDPT
-200 EYAQDIAIKAAI
+200 EYAQDIAKKGAI
-212 ASASGGV
+212 AAASGGV

-243 KEAAR
+243 KDAAR

-259 SEEGANSVLSRVQ
+259 SADGSNTVLNRVE

-278 PNASIAQAGGPSALG
+278 PNASIAQAGGPSALA

-316 QMFRPERLVNA
+316 QMFRPERLANA

-332 GTQGKGFT
+332 GTQSKGFT
-340 ATLEALDAVKKA
+340 ATLDALTAVKKA
-352 TSAPLYK
+352 TADPLYK
-359 QLENVSV
+359 KLENVSV
-366 KIDPDLQSLIQ
+366 KIDDDLQSLIQ
-377 ASRSAH
+377 ASTSAH
-383 GKAELLTELNRQLPL
+383 GKAELLTQLKRQLPL
-398 DISKLKVGDDVPL
+398 DISKLKAGDDVPL
-411 KVLDVV
+411 NVLDIV
-417 KQSLYDMGESAR
+417 KQSLYDLGESAR

-439 RAYDDLRVALTKKLE
+439 RAYDDLRVSLTKKLE
-454 ALSPADKNGSIYRQ
+454 ALSPTDKNGSIYRQ

-473 AGPSQLSNAVVKGRT
+473 AGPSQLGNAVVKGRT

-500 MDNMSKSEI
+500 MGNMSPSEL

-539 PTTSNRLKEIFG
+539 PATSNRLKEIFG
-551 DNYQRFAQ
+551 DNYQKFAQ

-591 MPTTMSAGKA
+591 MPTTMAAGKA
-601 VANAATG
+601 VASAATG
-608 NPLAAAGDA
+608 SPMAAAGEA
-617 ANVKN
+617 VNVKN

-638 LAKMLLMRGP
+638 LAKMLLLRGP

-669 QMQTGG
+669 QLQTGG
-675 GSIIGQNIDQYG
+675 GSIIGQNLDQYG

>member
-1 MSEAYKTVEIPNF
+1 MSEAFKTVEIPNY

-20 VSMSND
+20 VTMSDD
-26 QINAAIF
+26 QINAAVV
-33 KITQAP
+33 KIAQTPVKMDFTGMA
-39 PSLDIFGT
+39 
-47 DSQPAVDKTV
+47 SQPAVDKTV
-57 ESPAMMQGRQADL
+57 ESPAMMEGRQADL
-70 SMPSK
+70 SLPSK
-75 MGLAAAQGLTFNF
+75 IGLAAAQGLTFNF
-88 SPKIAGVGAA
+88 APKIAGAGAA
-98 GLDILQRGTE
+98 GLDILQHGLNA
-108 SNPTEAYANTRDYV
+108 NPTETYANTRDYI

-139 SEVVGGLPLLLTP
+139 SEMVGGLPLLLTP
-152 LGMTSKAK
+152 LGMTSKAA

-174 AAKMAGTQGTISAV
+174 AAKMAGTQGTISAA
-188 GASDINPVTNPT
+188 GASDINPVLNPAD
-200 EYAQDIAIKAAI
+200 YAADIAKKGAI
-212 ASASGGV
+212 SAASGGV
-219 LSGAG
+219 LSGTG
-224 QGVYNVGSNVAQ
+224 QGIYNVGSNVAQ
-236 RYIPESA
+236 RYIPEA
-243 KEAAR
+243 AVDAAR
-248 IKLAQALQRGS
+248 LKLAQALQRGS
-259 SEEGANSVLSRVQ
+259 SSDGSNSVLLRVQ

-278 PNASIAQAGGPSALG
+278 PNASIAQAGGPSALS

-316 QMFRPERLVNA
+316 QTFRPERLANA

-340 ATLEALDAVKKA
+340 ATLEALDAAKKA
-352 TSAPLYK
+352 AATPLYQK
-359 QLENVSV
+359 LENVSLRV
-366 KIDPDLQSLIQ
+366 DPELQALIQ
-377 ASRSAH
+377 ASTSAH
-383 GKAELLTELNRQLPL
+383 GKAELLTQLNRQLPI
-398 DISKLKVGDDVPL
+398 DISKLKAGDDVPL

-473 AGPSQLSNAVVKGRT
+473 AGPSQLGNAVVKGRT

-500 MDNMSKSEI
+500 MGNMSPSEL

-539 PTTSNRLKEIFG
+539 PATSNRLKEIFG
-551 DNYQRFAQ
+551 DNYQKFAQ

-591 MPTTMSAGKA
+591 MPTTMAAGKA

-608 NPLAAAGDA
+608 NPLAAAGEA

-638 LAKMLLMRGP
+638 LAKMLLLRGP
-648 TGQLEVENTAALIR
+648 TGQLEVENTKKLIE
-662 ALNQRST
+662 ALNKRST
-669 QMQTGG
+669 QIQTGA
-675 GSIIGQNIDQYG
+675 GSIIGQNLDQYG

>member
-1 MSEAYKTVEIPNF
+1 MAEAFKTIEIPNY

-20 VSMSND
+20 VTMSDD
-26 QINAAIF
+26 QVNSAIA
-33 KITQAP
+33 KIIQPQPRMELRA
-39 PSLDIFGT
+39 
-47 DSQPAVDKTV
+47 SQPAVDQEV
-57 ESPAMMQGRQADL
+57 ESLAMKQGRQADL

-88 SPKIAGVGAA
+88 APKIAGVGAA
-98 GLDILQRGTE
+98 GLDILQHGINA
-108 SNPTEAYANTRDYV
+108 NPTEAYANTRDYI

-152 LGMTSKAK
+152 LGMTSKAA

-169 QKMAM
+169 QKMAT
-174 AAKMAGTQGTISAV
+174 AAKMAGAQGTISAV
-188 GASDINPVTNPT
+188 GASDINPAINPIKFA
-200 EYAQDIAIKAAI
+200 EDVAKKAAI
-212 ASASGGV
+212 ATAAGGV
-219 LSGAG
+219 LSGTG
-224 QGVYNVGSNVAQ
+224 QGIYNVGSNVAQ
-236 RYIPESA
+236 RISSESA

-248 IKLAQALQRGS
+248 IKLAQALQRGT
-259 SEEGANSVLSRVQ
+259 SEEGANAALNRVT

-304 AKTLVE
+304 AKTMVE

-316 QMFRPERLVNA
+316 QTFRPDRLVNA

-340 ATLEALDAVKKA
+340 ATLEALDATKKA
-352 TSAPLYK
+352 TSAPLYR

-366 KIDPDLQSLIQ
+366 KIDPELQSLIQ
-377 ASRSAH
+377 ASTSAH
-383 GKAELLTELNRQLPL
+383 GKAELLTQLNRQLPI
-398 DISKLKVGDDVPL
+398 DISKLKAGDDVPL

-417 KQSLYDMGESAR
+417 KQSLYDLGESAR

-439 RAYDDLRVALTKKLE
+439 RAYDDLRTALTRKLE
-454 ALSPADKNGSIYRQ
+454 AVSPRNESGSIYRQ

-500 MDNMSKSEI
+500 MGNMSKSEL

-551 DNYQRFAQ
+551 DNYQKFAQ
-559 DVAKEARLKPL
+559 EVSKEARLKPL

-581 RMAGAEDLGV
+581 RMSGAEDLGI
-591 MPTTMSAGKA
+591 MPTTIQAGKA
-601 VANAATG
+601 MANVATG
-608 NPLAAAGDA
+608 NPLAAASEA
-617 ANVKN
+617 SNVKN
-622 RIGQVINQ
+622 KIGQVINQ

-638 LAKMLLMRGP
+638 LAKMLLLRGSQ
-648 TGQLEVENTAALIR
+648 GQAEVEKTAALIR
-662 ALNQRST
+662 ALNKRS
-669 QMQTGG
+669 MQTQSGI
-675 GSIIGQNIDQYG
+675 GSTVGQNIDQ
-687 R
+687 

>member
-1 MSEAYKTVEIPNF
+1 MSEAFKTVEIPNF

-20 VSMSND
+20 VTMSDD
-26 QINAAIF
+26 QVNAAIV
-33 KITQAP
+33 KISQNPVKIDLRGMA
-39 PSLDIFGT
+39 
-47 DSQPAVDKTV
+47 SQPAVDQTV
-57 ESPAMMQGRQADL
+57 ESPAMVQGRQADL

-88 SPKIAGVGAA
+88 APKIAGAGAA
-98 GLDILQRGTE
+98 GMDILQRGFDST
-108 SNPTEAYANTRDYV
+108 PTETYANTRDYI

-169 QKMAM
+169 EKMAM
-174 AAKMAGTQGTISAV
+174 AARMAGTQGTISAV
-188 GASDINPVTNPT
+188 GASDINPVTSPT
-200 EYAQDIAIKAAI
+200 EYTQDIAKKAAI
-212 ASASGGV
+212 AAASGGV

-224 QGVYNVGSNVAQ
+224 QSVYNVGSNVAQ

-243 KEAAR
+243 KDAAR

-259 SEEGANSVLSRVQ
+259 SADGSNTVLRRVE

-278 PNASIAQAGGPSALG
+278 PNASIAQAGGPSALA

-304 AKTLVE
+304 AKSLVE

-316 QMFRPERLVNA
+316 QTFRPERLANA

-340 ATLEALDAVKKA
+340 ATLDALTAVKKA
-352 TSAPLYK
+352 TADPLYK
-359 QLENVSV
+359 KLENVSL
-366 KIDPDLQSLIQ
+366 KIDDELQSLIQ

-383 GKAELLTELNRQLPL
+383 GKAELLTELNRKLPL
-398 DISKLKVGDDVPL
+398 DISKLKAGDDVPL
-411 KVLDVV
+411 NALDLV

-473 AGPSQLSNAVVKGRT
+473 AGPSQLGNAVVKGRT

-500 MDNMSKSEI
+500 MGNMSKSEL

-539 PTTSNRLKEIFG
+539 PATSNRLKEIFG
-551 DNYQRFAQ
+551 DNYQKFAQ
-559 DVAKEARLKPL
+559 EVAKEARLKPL

-591 MPTTMSAGKA
+591 MPTTITAGKA
-601 VANAATG
+601 VASAASG
-608 NPLAAAGDA
+608 SPLAAAGEA
-617 ANVKN
+617 VNVKN

-638 LAKMLLMRGP
+638 LAKMLLLRGP

-669 QMQTGG
+669 QLQTGG
-675 GSIIGQNIDQYG
+675 GSIIGQNLDQYG

>member
-1 MSEAYKTVEIPNF
+1 MSEAFKTVEIPNF

-26 QINAAIF
+26 QVNAAIF

-47 DSQPAVDKTV
+47 DSQPAVDKAV

-88 SPKIAGVGAA
+88 APKIAGVGAA

-139 SEVVGGLPLLLTP
+139 SEMVGGLPLLLTP
-152 LGMTSKAK
+152 LGMTSKAA

-200 EYAQDIAIKAAI
+200 EYAQDIAKKAAI

-219 LSGAG
+219 LSGMG

-278 PNASIAQAGGPSALG
+278 PNASVAQAGGPSALG

-377 ASRSAH
+377 ASTSAH
-383 GKAELLTELNRQLPL
+383 GKAELLTQLNRQLPL
-398 DISKLKVGDDVPL
+398 DISKLKAGDDVPL

-500 MDNMSKSEI
+500 MGNMSPSEI

-539 PTTSNRLKEIFG
+539 PSTSNRLKEIFG
-551 DNYQRFAQ
+551 DSYQKFSQ
-559 DVAKEARLKPL
+559 EVAKEARLKPL
-570 EQVGRGSGTFS
+570 EQVGRGSATFS

-591 MPTTMSAGKA
+591 MPTTITAGKA

-608 NPLAAAGDA
+608 NPLAAAGEA

-638 LAKMLLMRGP
+638 LAKMLLMRGA
-648 TGQLEVENTAALIR
+648 TGQSEVQNTAALIR

-669 QMQTGG
+669 QLQTGG

>member
-1 MSEAYKTVEIPNF
+1 MSEAFKTVDVPNF

-20 VSMSND
+20 VSMSDD
-26 QINAAIF
+26 QVNAAIF
-33 KITQAP
+33 KITQTPA
-39 PSLDIFGT
+39 
-47 DSQPAVDKTV
+47 SQPAVDRTV
-57 ESPAMMQGRQADL
+57 ESPAMVQGRQSDL

-88 SPKIAGVGAA
+88 APKIAGAGAA
-98 GLDILQRGTE
+98 GVDILQRGFDST
-108 SNPTEAYANTRDYV
+108 PTETYANTRDYI

-139 SEVVGGLPLLLTP
+139 SELVGGLPLLLTP

-160 QTAEALSAA
+160 QTADALSAA
-169 QKMAM
+169 QKMSM
-174 AAKMAGTQGTISAV
+174 AAKRAGTQGTISAV

-200 EYAQDIAIKAAI
+200 EYSQDIAKKGAI
-212 ASASGGV
+212 AAASGGV

-243 KEAAR
+243 KDAAR

-259 SEEGANSVLSRVQ
+259 SADGSNTVLSRVE

-278 PNASIAQAGGPSALG
+278 PNASIAQAGGPSALA

-304 AKTLVE
+304 AKSLVE

-316 QMFRPERLVNA
+316 QMFRPERLANA

-332 GTQGKGFT
+332 GTQSKGFT
-340 ATLEALDAVKKA
+340 ATLDALTAVKKA
-352 TSAPLYK
+352 TADPLYK
-359 QLENVSV
+359 KLENVSL
-366 KIDPDLQSLIQ
+366 KIDDELQSLIQ

-383 GKAELLTELNRQLPL
+383 GKAELLTELNRKLPL
-398 DISKLKVGDDVPL
+398 DISKLKAGDDVPL
-411 KVLDVV
+411 NALDLI
-417 KQSLYDMGESAR
+417 KQSLYDLGESAR

-439 RAYDDLRVALTKKLE
+439 RAYDDLRVSLTKKLE

-473 AGPSQLSNAVVKGRT
+473 AGPSQLGNAVVKGRT

-500 MDNMSKSEI
+500 MGNMSPSEL

-521 DKVGTEAGQ
+521 EKVGTEAGQ

-539 PTTSNRLKEIFG
+539 PATSNRLKEIFG
-551 DNYQRFAQ
+551 DNYQKFAQ

-591 MPTTMSAGKA
+591 MPTTMAAGKA
-601 VANAATG
+601 VANVATG
-608 NPLAAAGDA
+608 SPMAAAGEA
-617 ANVKN
+617 VNVKN

-638 LAKMLLMRGP
+638 LAKMLLLRGP

-669 QMQTGG
+669 QLQTGG
-675 GSIIGQNIDQYG
+675 GSIIGQNLDQYG

>member
-1 MSEAYKTVEIPNF
+1 MSEAFKTVEIPNY

-20 VSMSND
+20 VSMSDD
-26 QINAAIF
+26 QVNAAVI
-33 KITQAP
+33 KIVQTPVKMDFTGMA
-39 PSLDIFGT
+39 
-47 DSQPAVDKTV
+47 SQPAVDKTV
-57 ESPAMMQGRQADL
+57 ESPAMVEGRQADL
-70 SMPSK
+70 SLPSK

-88 SPKIAGVGAA
+88 APKIAGAGAA
-98 GLDILQRGTE
+98 GLDILQRGVNA
-108 SNPTEAYANTRDYV
+108 NPTEAYANTRDYI

-152 LGMTSKAK
+152 LGMTSKAA

-200 EYAQDIAIKAAI
+200 EYAQDIAKKGAI
-212 ASASGGV
+212 SAASGGV

-243 KEAAR
+243 MDAAR
-248 IKLAQALQRGS
+248 LKLAQALQRGS
-259 SEEGANSVLSRVQ
+259 SADGSNSVLLRVQ

-278 PNASIAQAGGPSALG
+278 PNASIAQAGGPSALA

-304 AKTLVE
+304 AKSLVE

-316 QMFRPERLVNA
+316 QTFRPERLANA

-340 ATLEALDAVKKA
+340 ATLEALDATKKA

-359 QLENVSV
+359 QLENVSL
-366 KIDPDLQSLIQ
+366 KIDPELQALIQ
-377 ASRSAH
+377 ASTSAH
-383 GKAELLTELNRQLPL
+383 GKAELLTQLNRQLPI
-398 DISKLKVGDDVPL
+398 DISKLKAGDDVPL

-454 ALSPADKNGSIYRQ
+454 ALSPKNESGSIYRQ

-473 AGPSQLSNAVVKGRT
+473 AGPSQLGNAVVKGRT

-500 MDNMSKSEI
+500 MGNMSPSEL

-539 PTTSNRLKEIFG
+539 PSTSNRLKEIFG

-581 RMAGAEDLGV
+581 RMAGAEDLGA
-591 MPTTMSAGKA
+591 TTMAAGKA

-608 NPLAAAGDA
+608 NPLAAAGEA

-638 LAKMLLMRGP
+638 LAKMLLLRGP
-648 TGQLEVENTAALIR
+648 TGQLEVQNTAALIR

-669 QMQTGG
+669 QMQTGA
-675 GSIIGQNIDQYG
+675 GSIIGQNLDQYG

>member
-1 MSEAYKTVEIPNF
+1 MSEAFKTVEIPNF

-20 VSMSND
+20 VTMSDD
-26 QINAAIF
+26 QVNAAIF
-33 KITQAP
+33 KITQTP
-39 PSLDIFGT
+39 K
-47 DSQPAVDKTV
+47 SQPAVDQTV
-57 ESPAMMQGRQADL
+57 ESPAMVQGRQADL
-70 SMPSK
+70 SLPSK

-88 SPKIAGVGAA
+88 APKIAGAGAA
-98 GLDILQRGTE
+98 GMDILQRGFDST
-108 SNPTEAYANTRDYV
+108 PTETYANTRDYI

-160 QTAEALSAA
+160 QTADALSAA
-169 QKMAM
+169 EKMSM

-200 EYAQDIAIKAAI
+200 EYSQDIAKKGAI
-212 ASASGGV
+212 AAASGGV
-219 LSGAG
+219 LSGTG
-224 QGVYNVGSNVAQ
+224 QGIYNVGSNVAQ

-243 KEAAR
+243 KDAAR

-259 SEEGANSVLSRVQ
+259 SADGSNTVLSRVE

-278 PNASIAQAGGPSALG
+278 PNASIAQAGGPSALA

-316 QMFRPERLVNA
+316 QMFRPERLANA

-340 ATLEALDAVKKA
+340 ATLEALTALKKA
-352 TSAPLYK
+352 ESTPLYK
-359 QLENVSV
+359 KLENVSV
-366 KIDPDLQSLIQ
+366 RIDDDLQKLIQ
-377 ASRSAH
+377 ASTSAH
-383 GKAELLTELNRQLPL
+383 GKAELLTQLKQELPI
-398 DISKLKVGDDVPL
+398 DISKLKAGDDVPL

-417 KQSLYDMGESAR
+417 KQSLYDLGESAR

-439 RAYDDLRVALTKKLE
+439 RAYDDLRVSLTKKLE
-454 ALSPADKNGSIYRQ
+454 ALSPKNENGSIYRQ

-473 AGPSQLSNAVVKGRT
+473 AGPSQLGNAVVKGRT

-500 MDNMSKSEI
+500 MSNMSRSEL

-539 PTTSNRLKEIFG
+539 PATSNRLKEIFG
-551 DNYQRFAQ
+551 DNYQKFAQ
-559 DVAKEARLKPL
+559 EVAKEARLKPL

-591 MPTTMSAGKA
+591 MPTTMAAGKA

-608 NPLAAAGDA
+608 NPMAAMGEAT
-617 ANVKN
+617 NVKN

-638 LAKMLLMRGP
+638 LAKMLLLRGP

-669 QMQTGG
+669 QMQTGA
-675 GSIIGQNIDQYG
+675 GSIIGQNLDQYG

>member
-1 MSEAYKTVEIPNF
+1 MAEAFKTVEIPNY

-20 VSMSND
+20 VSMSDD
-26 QINAAIF
+26 QINAAVF
-33 KITQAP
+33 KIAQTPVKMDFTGMA
-39 PSLDIFGT
+39 
-47 DSQPAVDKTV
+47 SQPAVEKTV
-57 ESPAMMQGRQADL
+57 ESPAMVEGRQADL
-70 SMPSK
+70 SLPSK
-75 MGLAAAQGLTFNF
+75 IGLAAAQGLTFNF
-88 SPKIAGVGAA
+88 APKIAGAGAA
-98 GLDILQRGTE
+98 GLDILQHGLNA
-108 SNPTEAYANTRDYV
+108 NPTEAYANTRDYI

-152 LGMTSKAK
+152 MGMTSKAA

-174 AAKMAGTQGTISAV
+174 ASKMAGMQGTINAV

-200 EYAQDIAIKAAI
+200 EYAQDIAKKGAI
-212 ASASGGV
+212 SAASGGV

-243 KEAAR
+243 MDAAR
-248 IKLAQALQRGS
+248 LKLAQALQRGS
-259 SEEGANSVLSRVQ
+259 SSDGSNSVLLRVQ

-278 PNASIAQAGGPSALG
+278 PNASIAQAGGPSALS

-316 QMFRPERLVNA
+316 QTFRPERLVNA

-340 ATLEALDAVKKA
+340 ATLEALDAAKKSA
-352 TSAPLYK
+352 SAPLYQ
-359 QLENVSV
+359 QLENVSLRV
-366 KIDPDLQSLIQ
+366 DPELQALIQ
-377 ASRSAH
+377 ASTSAH
-383 GKAELLTELNRQLPL
+383 GKAELLTQLNRQLPI
-398 DISKLKVGDDVPL
+398 DISKLKAGDDVPL

-454 ALSPADKNGSIYRQ
+454 ALSPSDKNGSIYRQ

-473 AGPSQLSNAVVKGRT
+473 AGPSQLGNAVVKGRT

-500 MDNMSKSEI
+500 MGNMSPSEL

-539 PTTSNRLKEIFG
+539 PATSNRLKEIFG

-581 RMAGAEDLGV
+581 RMSGAEDLGV
-591 MPTTMSAGKA
+591 MPTTMAAGKA

-608 NPLAAAGDA
+608 NPLAAAGEA

-638 LAKMLLMRGP
+638 LAKMLLLRGP
-648 TGQLEVENTAALIR
+648 TGQLEVEKTAALIR

-675 GSIIGQNIDQYG
+675 GSIIGQNLDQYG

>member
-1 MSEAYKTVEIPNF
+1 MSEAFKTVEIPNF

-20 VSMSND
+20 VTMSDD
-26 QINAAIF
+26 QVNAAIV
-33 KITQAP
+33 KITQTPVKMDLRGMA
-39 PSLDIFGT
+39 
-47 DSQPAVDKTV
+47 SQPAVDQTV
-57 ESPAMMQGRQADL
+57 ESPAMVQGRQSDL

-88 SPKIAGVGAA
+88 APKIAGAGAA
-98 GLDILQRGTE
+98 GIDILQRGFDST
-108 SNPTEAYANTRDYV
+108 PTETYANTRDYL

-152 LGMTSKAK
+152 MGMASKAK

-169 QKMAM
+169 EKMAM

-200 EYAQDIAIKAAI
+200 EYTQDIAKKGAI
-212 ASASGGV
+212 AAASGGV
-219 LSGAG
+219 LSGTG

-243 KEAAR
+243 KDAAR

-259 SEEGANSVLSRVQ
+259 SADGSNTVLSRVQ

-278 PNASIAQAGGPSALG
+278 PNASIAQAGGPSALS

-316 QMFRPERLVNA
+316 QTFRPERLANA

-332 GTQGKGFT
+332 GTQSKGFT
-340 ATLEALDAVKKA
+340 ATLDALTAVKKA
-352 TSAPLYK
+352 TADPLYK
-359 QLENVSV
+359 KLENVSL
-366 KIDPDLQSLIQ
+366 KIDDELQSLIQ

-383 GKAELLTELNRQLPL
+383 GKAELLTELNRKLPL
-398 DISKLKVGDDVPL
+398 DISKLKAGDDVPL
-411 KVLDVV
+411 NALDLV

-454 ALSPADKNGSIYRQ
+454 ALSPSDKNGSIYRQ

-473 AGPSQLSNAVVKGRT
+473 AGPSQLGNAVVKGRT

-500 MDNMSKSEI
+500 MGNMSKSEL

-539 PTTSNRLKEIFG
+539 PATSNRLKEIFG
-551 DNYQRFAQ
+551 DDYQKFAQ
-559 DVAKEARLKPL
+559 EVAKEARLKPL

-591 MPTTMSAGKA
+591 MPTTMAAGKA
-601 VANAATG
+601 VASAATG
-608 NPLAAAGDA
+608 SPMAAAGEA
-617 ANVKN
+617 VNVKN

-638 LAKMLLMRGP
+638 LAKMLLLRGP

>member
-1 MSEAYKTVEIPNF
+1 MSEAFKTVDVPNF

-20 VSMSND
+20 VSMSDD
-26 QINAAIF
+26 QVNAAIF
-33 KITQAP
+33 KITQTPA
-39 PSLDIFGT
+39 
-47 DSQPAVDKTV
+47 SQPAVDRTV
-57 ESPAMMQGRQADL
+57 ESPAMVQGRQSDL

-88 SPKIAGVGAA
+88 APKIAGAGAA
-98 GLDILQRGTE
+98 GVDILQRGFDST
-108 SNPTEAYANTRDYV
+108 PTETYANTRDYI

-139 SEVVGGLPLLLTP
+139 SELVGGLPLLLTP

-160 QTAEALSAA
+160 QTADALSAA
-169 QKMAM
+169 QKMSM

-188 GASDINPVTNPT
+188 GASDINPVTDPT
-200 EYAQDIAIKAAI
+200 EYAQDIAKKAAI
-212 ASASGGV
+212 SAASGGV

-243 KEAAR
+243 KDAAR

-259 SEEGANSVLSRVQ
+259 SADGSNTVLNRVQ

-278 PNASIAQAGGPSALG
+278 PNASIAQAGGPSALA

-316 QMFRPERLVNA
+316 QMFRPERLANA

-332 GTQGKGFT
+332 GTQSKGFT
-340 ATLEALDAVKKA
+340 ATLDALTAVKKA
-352 TSAPLYK
+352 TADPLYK
-359 QLENVSV
+359 KLENVSL
-366 KIDPDLQSLIQ
+366 KIDDELQSLIQ

-383 GKAELLTELNRQLPL
+383 GKAELLTELNRKLPL
-398 DISKLKVGDDVPL
+398 DISKLKAGDDVPL
-411 KVLDVV
+411 NALDLI
-417 KQSLYDMGESAR
+417 KQSLYDLGESAR

-439 RAYDDLRVALTKKLE
+439 RAYDDLRVSLTKKLE

-473 AGPSQLSNAVVKGRT
+473 AGPSQLGNAVVKGRT

-500 MDNMSKSEI
+500 MGNMSPSEL

-539 PTTSNRLKEIFG
+539 PATSNRLKEIFG
-551 DNYQRFAQ
+551 DNYQKFAQ

-581 RMAGAEDLGV
+581 RMSGAEDLGV
-591 MPTTMSAGKA
+591 MPTTMAAGKA
-601 VANAATG
+601 VANVATG
-608 NPLAAAGDA
+608 SPMAAAGEA
-617 ANVKN
+617 VNVKN

-638 LAKMLLMRGP
+638 LAKMLLLRGP

-669 QMQTGG
+669 QLQTGG
-675 GSIIGQNIDQYG
+675 GSIIGQNLDQYG

>member
-1 MSEAYKTVEIPNF
+1 MSEAFKTVEIPNF

-20 VSMSND
+20 LTMSDD
-26 QINAAIF
+26 QVNAAIF
-33 KITQAP
+33 KITQNP
-39 PSLDIFGT
+39 T
-47 DSQPAVDKTV
+47 SQPAVDKTV
-57 ESPAMMQGRQADL
+57 ESPAMVQGRQADL

-88 SPKIAGVGAA
+88 APKIAGAGAA
-98 GLDILQRGTE
+98 GMDILQRGFDST
-108 SNPTEAYANTRDYV
+108 PTETYANTRDYI

-160 QTAEALSAA
+160 QTADALSAA
-169 QKMAM
+169 EKMAM

-200 EYAQDIAIKAAI
+200 EYTQDIAKKAAI
-212 ASASGGV
+212 AAASGGV
-219 LSGAG
+219 LSGGG
-224 QGVYNVGSNVAQ
+224 QAVYNVGSNVAQ

-243 KEAAR
+243 KDAAR

-259 SEEGANSVLSRVQ
+259 SADGSNTVLSRVE
-272 REMGLN
+272 REMELN
-278 PNASIAQAGGPSALG
+278 PNASIAQAGGPSALA

-316 QMFRPERLVNA
+316 QTFRPERLANA

-340 ATLEALDAVKKA
+340 ATLEALDATKKA
-352 TSAPLYK
+352 AATPLYQK
-359 QLENVSV
+359 LENVSLRV
-366 KIDPDLQSLIQ
+366 DPELQALIQ
-377 ASRSAH
+377 ASTSAH
-383 GKAELLTELNRQLPL
+383 GKAELLTQLNRQLPL
-398 DISKLKVGDDVPL
+398 DISKLKAGDDVPL

-417 KQSLYDMGESAR
+417 KQSLYDLGESSR

-473 AGPSQLSNAVVKGRT
+473 AGPSQLGNAVVKGRT

-500 MDNMSKSEI
+500 MGNMSPSEL

-539 PTTSNRLKEIFG
+539 PATSNRLKEIFG

-559 DVAKEARLKPL
+559 EVAKEARLKPL

-591 MPTTMSAGKA
+591 MPTTMAAGKA

-608 NPLAAAGDA
+608 NPIAAMGEAT
-617 ANVKN
+617 NVKN

-638 LAKMLLMRGP
+638 LAKMLLLRGP

-669 QMQTGG
+669 QLQTGG
-675 GSIIGQNIDQYG
+675 GSIIGQNLDQYG

>member
-1 MSEAYKTVEIPNF
+1 MSEAFKTVEIPNF

-20 VSMSND
+20 LTMSDD
-26 QINAAIF
+26 QVNAAIF
-33 KITQAP
+33 KITQSP
-39 PSLDIFGT
+39 K
-47 DSQPAVDKTV
+47 SQPAVDQTV
-57 ESPAMMQGRQADL
+57 ESPAMVQGRQADL

-75 MGLAAAQGLTFNF
+75 IGLAAAQGLTFNF
-88 SPKIAGVGAA
+88 APKIAGAGAA
-98 GLDILQRGTE
+98 GMDILQRGFDST
-108 SNPTEAYANTRDYV
+108 PTETYANTRDYI

-160 QTAEALSAA
+160 QTADALSAA
-169 QKMAM
+169 QKMSM
-174 AAKMAGTQGTISAV
+174 AAKMAGTQGSISAV
-188 GASDINPVTNPT
+188 GSSDINPVTNPT
-200 EYAQDIAIKAAI
+200 EYAEDIAKKAAI
-212 ASASGGV
+212 AAASGGV
-219 LSGAG
+219 LSGGG
-224 QGVYNVGSNVAQ
+224 QAVYNVGSNVAQ

-243 KEAAR
+243 KDAAR

-259 SEEGANSVLSRVQ
+259 SADGSNTVLSRVE

-278 PNASIAQAGGPSALG
+278 PNASIAQAGGPSALA

-316 QMFRPERLVNA
+316 QTFRPERLANA

-340 ATLEALDAVKKA
+340 ATLDALTAVKKA
-352 TSAPLYK
+352 TADPLYK
-359 QLENVSV
+359 KLENVSL
-366 KIDPDLQSLIQ
+366 KIDDELQSLIQ

-383 GKAELLTELNRQLPL
+383 GKAELLTELNRKLPL
-398 DISKLKVGDDVPL
+398 DISKLKAGDDVPL
-411 KVLDVV
+411 NALDLV

-454 ALSPADKNGSIYRQ
+454 ALSPTDKNGSIYRQ

-473 AGPSQLSNAVVKGRT
+473 AGPSQLGNAVVKGRT

-500 MDNMSKSEI
+500 IGNMSKSEL

-539 PTTSNRLKEIFG
+539 PATSNRLKEIFG
-551 DNYQRFAQ
+551 DNYQKFAQ
-559 DVAKEARLKPL
+559 EVAKEARLKPL

-591 MPTTMSAGKA
+591 MPTTMAAGKV
-601 VANAATG
+601 VANVATG
-608 NPLAAAGDA
+608 SPMAAAGEA
-617 ANVKN
+617 VNVKN

-638 LAKMLLMRGP
+638 LAKMLLLRGP
-648 TGQLEVENTAALIR
+648 TGQLEVENTKALIR

-669 QMQTGG
+669 QFQTGG
-675 GSIIGQNIDQYG
+675 GSIIGQNLDQYG

>member
-1 MSEAYKTVEIPNF
+1 
-14 GPVNFP
+14 
-20 VSMSND
+20 
-26 QINAAIF
+26 
-33 KITQAP
+33 
-39 PSLDIFGT
+39 
-47 DSQPAVDKTV
+47 
-57 ESPAMMQGRQADL
+57 
-70 SMPSK
+70 
-75 MGLAAAQGLTFNF
+75 
-88 SPKIAGVGAA
+88 
-98 GLDILQRGTE
+98 
-108 SNPTEAYANTRDYV
+108 
-122 KGVNE
+122 
-127 QFRETNPKTAFA
+127 
-139 SEVVGGLPLLLTP
+139 
-152 LGMTSKAK
+152 
-160 QTAEALSAA
+160 
-169 QKMAM
+169 
-174 AAKMAGTQGTISAV
+174 
-188 GASDINPVTNPT
+188 
-200 EYAQDIAIKAAI
+200 
-212 ASASGGV
+212 
-219 LSGAG
+219 
-224 QGVYNVGSNVAQ
+224 
-236 RYIPESA
+236 
-243 KEAAR
+243 
-248 IKLAQALQRGS
+248 
-259 SEEGANSVLSRVQ
+259 
-272 REMGLN
+272 MGLN
-278 PNASIAQAGGPSALG
+278 PNASIAQAGGPSALA

-304 AKTLVE
+304 AKSLVE

-316 QMFRPERLVNA
+316 QTFRPERLANA

-340 ATLEALDAVKKA
+340 ATLEALDAAKKSA
-352 TSAPLYK
+352 SAPLYQ
-359 QLENVSV
+359 QLENVSL
-366 KIDPDLQSLIQ
+366 KIDPELQKLIQ
-377 ASRSAH
+377 ASTSAH
-383 GKAELLTELNRQLPL
+383 GKAELLTQLNRQLPI
-398 DISKLKVGDDVPL
+398 DISKLKAGDDVPL

-473 AGPSQLSNAVVKGRT
+473 AGPSQLGNAVVKGRT

-500 MDNMSKSEI
+500 MGNMSPSEL

-539 PTTSNRLKEIFG
+539 PATSNRLKEIFG

-581 RMAGAEDLGV
+581 RMSGAEDLGV
-591 MPTTMSAGKA
+591 MPTTMAAGKA

-608 NPLAAAGDA
+608 NPLAAAGEA

-638 LAKMLLMRGP
+638 LAKMLLLRGP
-648 TGQLEVENTAALIR
+648 TGQLEVEKTAALIR

-675 GSIIGQNIDQYG
+675 GSIIGQNLDQYG

>member
-1 MSEAYKTVEIPNF
+1 MSEAFKTVEIPNF

-20 VSMSND
+20 LTMSDD
-26 QINAAIF
+26 QVNAAIF
-33 KITQAP
+33 KITQSP
-39 PSLDIFGT
+39 T
-47 DSQPAVDKTV
+47 SQPAVDKTV
-57 ESPAMMQGRQADL
+57 ESPAMVQGRQADL

-88 SPKIAGVGAA
+88 APKIAGAGAA
-98 GLDILQRGTE
+98 GMDILQRGTE
-108 SNPTEAYANTRDYV
+108 ATPTETYANTRDYI

-139 SEVVGGLPLLLTP
+139 SELVGGLPLLLTP

-160 QTAEALSAA
+160 QTADALSAA
-169 QKMAM
+169 EKMAM

-188 GASDINPVTNPT
+188 GASDINPVTSPT
-200 EYAQDIAIKAAI
+200 EYAQDIAKKGAI
-212 ASASGGV
+212 AAASGGV
-219 LSGAG
+219 LSGTG

-243 KEAAR
+243 KDAAR
-248 IKLAQALQRGS
+248 LKLAQALQRGS
-259 SEEGANSVLSRVQ
+259 SADGSNTVLSRVE

-278 PNASIAQAGGPSALG
+278 PNASIAQAGGPSALA

-304 AKTLVE
+304 AKSLVE

-316 QMFRPERLVNA
+316 QTFRPERLANA

-340 ATLEALDAVKKA
+340 ATLEALDATKKA

-377 ASRSAH
+377 ASTSAH
-383 GKAELLTELNRQLPL
+383 GKAELLTQLNRQLPI
-398 DISKLKVGDDVPL
+398 DISKLKAGDDVPL

-454 ALSPADKNGSIYRQ
+454 ALSPSDKNGSIYRQ

-473 AGPSQLSNAVVKGRT
+473 AGPSQLGNAVVKGRT

-500 MDNMSKSEI
+500 MGNMSASEL

-521 DKVGTEAGQ
+521 EKVGTEAGQ

-539 PTTSNRLKEIFG
+539 PATSNRLKEIFG

-559 DVAKEARLKPL
+559 EVAKEARLKPL

-591 MPTTMSAGKA
+591 MPTTMAAGKA

-608 NPLAAAGDA
+608 NPMAAMGEAT
-617 ANVKN
+617 NVKN

-638 LAKMLLMRGP
+638 LAKMLLLRGP

-675 GSIIGQNIDQYG
+675 GSIIGQNLDQYG

>member
-1 MSEAYKTVEIPNF
+1 MSEAFKTVEIPNF

-20 VSMSND
+20 VTMSDD
-26 QINAAIF
+26 QVNAAIF
-33 KITQAP
+33 KITQSP
-39 PSLDIFGT
+39 T
-47 DSQPAVDKTV
+47 SQPAVDKTV
-57 ESPAMMQGRQADL
+57 ESPAMVQGRQSDL

-88 SPKIAGVGAA
+88 APKIAGAGAA
-98 GLDILQRGTE
+98 GMDILQRGFDST
-108 SNPTEAYANTRDYV
+108 PTETYANTRDYI

-152 LGMTSKAK
+152 FGMASKAK

-169 QKMAM
+169 EKMAM

-200 EYAQDIAIKAAI
+200 EYAQDIAKKAAI
-212 ASASGGV
+212 AAASGGV
-219 LSGAG
+219 LSGGG
-224 QGVYNVGSNVAQ
+224 QAVYNVGSNVAQ

-259 SEEGANSVLSRVQ
+259 SADGSNTVLSRVE

-278 PNASIAQAGGPSALG
+278 PNASIAQAGGPSALA

-316 QMFRPERLVNA
+316 QTFRPERLANA

-340 ATLEALDAVKKA
+340 ATLEALDAVKKS

-359 QLENVSV
+359 QLENVSL
-366 KIDPDLQSLIQ
+366 KIDPELQSLIQ
-377 ASRSAH
+377 ASTSAH
-383 GKAELLTELNRQLPL
+383 GKAELLTQLNRQLPI
-398 DISKLKVGDDVPL
+398 DISKLKAGDDVPL

-454 ALSPADKNGSIYRQ
+454 ALSPSDKNGSIYRQ

-473 AGPSQLSNAVVKGRT
+473 AGPSQLGNAVVKGRT

-500 MDNMSKSEI
+500 MGNMSKSEL

-539 PTTSNRLKEIFG
+539 PATSNRLKEIFG
-551 DNYQRFAQ
+551 DDYQKFAQ
-559 DVAKEARLKPL
+559 EVAKEARLKPL

-591 MPTTMSAGKA
+591 MPTTMAAGKA
-601 VANAATG
+601 VANVAAG
-608 NPLAAAGDA
+608 SPMAAAGEA
-617 ANVKN
+617 VNVKN

-638 LAKMLLMRGP
+638 LAKMLLLRGP
-648 TGQLEVENTAALIR
+648 TGQLEVENTKALIR

>member
-1 MSEAYKTVEIPNF
+1 MSEAFKTVEIPNF

-20 VSMSND
+20 VTMSDD
-26 QINAAIF
+26 QVNAAIV
-33 KITQAP
+33 KITQTPVKMDLRGMA
-39 PSLDIFGT
+39 
-47 DSQPAVDKTV
+47 SQPAVDQTV
-57 ESPAMMQGRQADL
+57 ESPAMVQGRQSDL

-88 SPKIAGVGAA
+88 APKIAGAGAA
-98 GLDILQRGTE
+98 GLDILQRGMEAT
-108 SNPTEAYANTRDYV
+108 PTETYANTRDYL

-152 LGMTSKAK
+152 FGMVSKAK

-169 QKMAM
+169 EKMAM

-188 GASDINPVTNPT
+188 GASDINPVTDPT
-200 EYAQDIAIKAAI
+200 EYAQDIAKKAAI
-212 ASASGGV
+212 SAASGGV

-259 SEEGANSVLSRVQ
+259 SADGSNTVLSRVE

-278 PNASIAQAGGPSALG
+278 PNASIAQAGGPSALA

-316 QMFRPERLVNA
+316 QTFRPERLANA

-340 ATLEALDAVKKA
+340 ATLEALDATKKA

-359 QLENVSV
+359 QLENVSL
-366 KIDPDLQSLIQ
+366 KIDPELQALIQ
-377 ASRSAH
+377 ASTSAH
-383 GKAELLTELNRQLPL
+383 GKAELLTQLNRQLPI
-398 DISKLKVGDDVPL
+398 DISKLKAGDDVPL

-454 ALSPADKNGSIYRQ
+454 ALSPSDKNGSIYRQ

-473 AGPSQLSNAVVKGRT
+473 AGPSQLGNAVVKGRT

-500 MDNMSKSEI
+500 MGNMSPSEL

-539 PTTSNRLKEIFG
+539 PATSNRLKEIFG
-551 DNYQRFAQ
+551 DNYQKFAQ

-591 MPTTMSAGKA
+591 MPTTMAAGKA

-608 NPLAAAGDA
+608 NPLAAAGEA

-638 LAKMLLMRGP
+638 LAKMLLLRGP
-648 TGQLEVENTAALIR
+648 TGQMEVENTKALIR